1 MIVKI
6 LRVLMKNT
14 IEDELMSKS
23 VIKNLNVLDFD
34 YIPIELVH
42 RDEQLK
48 YLAQMFKPLLS
59 NVAQNVIIKGPVGTG
74 KTVISKKFCKSLV
87 NLARKQG
94 KIIEY
99 VHINCR
105 KRSTDSM
112 SLLGILNHFDSR
124 FPDRGFSFQE
134 MLQILRKHLKKRN
147 SQLLVVLDEVDAL
160 VKKGGSNL
168 IYDLTR
174 FSDESS
180 SEKNPI
186 SLILISQKDIVSNF
200 DSATTST
207 FKRSNVLN
215 LSKYTREELY
225 DIVKQRIDLAFH
237 PGSVDAGC
245 VDLIADIASDWGD
258 ARFAIELL
266 WKAGISADNQH
277 LDIVNPEHVRAAK
290 AETYSIITETKLK
303 NLDRHHLF
311 TLYAIS
317 KRLKKDGT
325 AYVNTGDAEKTYAVI
340 CEEYKDKPRS
350 HTMFWYYLKD
360 IESAG
365 FINIK
370 QSGKGHLGTTQ
381 LISLPDIPAEVVGQK
396 VQELIK

>member
-1 MIVKI
+1 MS
-6 LRVLMKNT
+6 NP

-34 YIPIELVH
+34 YVPEKLVH

-59 NVAQNVIIKGPVGTG
+59 NVSQNIIIKGPVGTG
-74 KTVISKKFCKSLV
+74 KTVISKKFSRSIAQ
-87 NLARKQG
+87 LARKKG
-94 KIIEY
+94 IFIEY

-105 KRSTDSM
+105 KRSKDTSA
-112 SLLGILNHFDSR
+112 LLGILSHFDSR
-124 FPDRGFSFQE
+124 FPDRGFAYEE
-134 MLQILRKHLKKRN
+134 MLQILKKQLKKKN
-147 SQLLVVLDEVDAL
+147 AQLLVVLDEADAL
-160 VKKGGSNL
+160 IKKGGSDL
-168 IYDLTR
+168 IYNLTR
-174 FSDESS
+174 FSDESTVD
-180 SEKNPI
+180 KNPI
-186 SLILISQKDIVSNF
+186 SLILISQKDMLSKL
-200 DSATTST
+200 DSATIST
-207 FKRSNVLN
+207 FKRSNILN

-237 PGSVDAGC
+237 NGTVDVGC
-245 VDLIADIASDWGD
+245 IDLISDIASEWGD

-277 LDIVNPEHVRAAK
+277 VDIVTPEHVRAAK
-290 AETYSIITETKLK
+290 ADTYSIITETKLK
-303 NLDRHHLF
+303 NLERHQLF
-311 TLYAIS
+311 ALYAIS

-325 AYVNTGDAEKTYAVI
+325 AYVNTGDAEKTYAVT
-340 CEEYKDKPRS
+340 CEEYREKPRS

-370 QSGKGHLGTTQ
+370 HSGKGHLGSTQ
-381 LISLPDIPAEVVGQK
+381 LISLPDIPAEVVSQK
-396 VQELIK
+396 VQDLLK